1 MSRIINLCS
10 SSSGNCMLIQDKN
23 TSILIDLGL
32 SIKAFEATLKE
43 LDIPPSD
50 IDAILL
56 THEHIDHVKGLG
68 SVAKKYQIPV
78 YASCGTLCGYD
89 ERYCFDE
96 KCICYQTEKLP
107 FIIGDFTITPFET
120 SHDTEESSGYT
131 LVDSCGNSIGF
142 CTDLG
147 FVSQEVEKHIL
158 GCDFVVLE
166 SNYDKDM
173 LITGPYPYHLKR
185 RISGG
190 RGHLSND
197 EAAEFAT
204 KLVQNGTKELV
215 LAHLS
220 SENNTPQLAFENMK
234 CHLSQNGFIIDS
246 DYKLHIA
253 SKFYTGQIWE
263 I

>member
-1 MSRIINLCS
+1 MSRVINLCS
-10 SSSGNCMLIQDKN
+10 SSSGNCMLIQSDT
-23 TSILIDLGL
+23 TSVLIDTGIAIKTFEKTL
-32 SIKAFEATLKE
+32 SE
-43 LDIPPSD
+43 LCISPSD

-68 SVAKKYQIPV
+68 SIAKKYGIPI
-78 YASCGTLCGYD
+78 YASRGTLCGYD
-89 ERYCFDE
+89 EKFCFD
-96 KCICYQTEKLP
+96 KNCICYDTQHMP
-107 FIIGDFTITPFET
+107 FVVGDFTVTPFPT
-120 SHDTEESSGYT
+120 SHDTEGSSGYVI
-131 LVDSCGNSIGF
+131 VDSNGKSIGF

-147 FVSQEVEKHIL
+147 FVSQEVESHISS
-158 GCDFVVLE
+158 CEFVVLE
-166 SNYDKDM
+166 SNYHKNM

-197 EAAEFAT
+197 EAAEFAVDLI
-204 KLVQNGTKELV
+204 KNGAKQLV

-220 SENNTPQLAFENMK
+220 SENNTPTLAFENMK
-234 CHLSQNGFIIDS
+234 CHLTQNGFILDR

>member
-10 SSSGNCMLIQDKN
+10 SSSGNCMLIQGN
-23 TSILIDLGL
+23 STNILIDAGVAIKTFEKTL
-32 SIKAFEATLKE
+32 SE
-43 LDIPPSD
+43 LCIAPIS
-50 IDAILL
+50 IDAILV
-56 THEHIDHVKGLG
+56 THEHIDHVKGL
-68 SVAKKYQIPV
+68 SSIAKKYNIPV
-78 YASCGTLCGYD
+78 YASHGTLCGYD
-89 ERYCFDE
+89 EKFCFNE
-96 KCICYQTEKLP
+96 NCVCYDTEYMP
-107 FIIGDFTITPFET
+107 FKVGEFEITPFAT
-120 SHDTEESSGYT
+120 SHDTEGRSGY
-131 LVDSCGNSIGF
+131 VIMDSIGKSIGY

-147 FVSQEVEKHIL
+147 FVSQEVEHAIS
-158 GCDFVVLE
+158 GCEFVVLE
-166 SNYDKDM
+166 SNYDKNM

-197 EAAEFAT
+197 EAAEFAASLI
-204 KLVQNGTKELV
+204 KNGTKQLV

-220 SENNTPQLAFENMK
+220 SENNTPTLAFENMK
-234 CHLSQNGFIIDS
+234 CHLTQNGYILDR